1 MAFNPL
7 NPAWPKQ
14 AADAIDKVVQKVR
27 STVTTRAVQATNAV
41 VYGLLALFA
50 ALVALIV
57 ACIASVRAV
66 QSYLT
71 WELGTPAAWI
81 VGVVALVGA
90 LIVIVG
96 VVKSSRTVML
106 LGFLVLVFGGAR
118 WAIHAGDATIDHD
131 TAVWISYLVAGGL
144 FVVLGSFL
152 MAKRHVPVEK

>member
-1 MAFNPL
+1 MPSTR
-7 NPAWPKQ
+7 WCRRS
-14 AADAIDKVVQKVR
+14 AAPSPHAQFR
-27 STVTTRAVQATNAV
+27 PRTLSSTACSHCSPHSWHSSLRASHRCVPCSRTSP
-41 VYGLLALFA
+41 GK
-50 ALVALIV
+50 
-57 ACIASVRAV
+57 
-66 QSYLT
+66 
-71 WELGTPAAWI
+71 LGTPAAWI